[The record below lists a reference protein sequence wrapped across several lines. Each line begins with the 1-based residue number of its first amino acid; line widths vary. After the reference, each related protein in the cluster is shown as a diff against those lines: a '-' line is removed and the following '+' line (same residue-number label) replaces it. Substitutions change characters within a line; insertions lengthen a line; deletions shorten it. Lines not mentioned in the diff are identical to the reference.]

1 MENTIV
7 TLFVALAFVLG
18 MISGAVITPN
28 DTETVI
34 VYEDKIVESIV
45 EVPVEVVVNAPNQL
59 ELAVAE
65 FMNAVDEE
73 EDEAGNSVDVLGTYD
88 FDEVEISRVYD
99 DWSVAF
105 NNDKTTVDF
114 RVKLRFDED
123 GEASEKETYDVT
135 VIFEEDEDT
144 EVEAVL
150 V

>member
-99 DWSVAF
+99 DWSVAYD
-105 NNDKTTVDF
+105 NDKTTVDF